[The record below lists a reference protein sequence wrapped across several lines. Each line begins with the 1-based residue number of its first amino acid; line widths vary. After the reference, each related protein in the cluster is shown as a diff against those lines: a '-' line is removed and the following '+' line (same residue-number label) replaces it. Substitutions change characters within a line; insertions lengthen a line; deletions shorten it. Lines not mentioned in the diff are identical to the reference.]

1 MNVTHS
7 GPRNEDV
14 HSSKLNHR
22 HVLRSFNQ
30 NRLPGQHPV
39 LAGHP
44 EAGLNH
50 DIGENH
56 NPPVSA
62 LLSASGSQSCVF
74 CEPSAIFRFLS
85 QLKVHQILWFC
96 SNSFHS
102 HATYCSVLFTQ
113 LPSILQAI
121 LALAKIKKNTGA
133 GRDATKLSSN
143 NFAINQAVP
152 EFQLHISCLKTASEH
167 SSLFVQYALYCRE
180 D

>member
-1 MNVTHS
+1 MVVQFRDLHFADAQRWLQSSCLAWKPVNVTHS

-14 HSSKLNHR
+14 HAWKLNHR

-30 NRLPGQHPV
+30 NRLSGQHPV

-50 DIGENH
+50 DLGENH

-62 LLSASGSQSCVF
+62 LLSASGSQPCGF

-102 HATYCSVLFTQ
+102 HATYLQCAFCTITQ
-113 LPSILQAI
+113 Y
-121 LALAKIKKNTGA
+121 
-133 GRDATKLSSN
+133 
-143 NFAINQAVP
+143 FASHP
-152 EFQLHISCLKTASEH
+152 RSCKDQEE
-167 SSLFVQYALYCRE
+167 YWCRE
-180 D
+180 KCHKTIIKYLCN